1 MTRIVAGRA
10 GGRRLTVPPAGT
22 RPTADR
28 VREALYSSLES
39 EFGALSGLR
48 VLDLYAGSGAL
59 GLEALSR
66 GAAHVLLV
74 ESDPKAV
81 QTIKANIEAVGLD
94 GAEVRA
100 APTQVVLT
108 GEPSAPYDI
117 VLADPPYGTGSEA
130 VTELLAM
137 LVTGGWLAEGA
148 LVVVE
153 RARRAEPLRWPDG
166 LTAARERRY
175 GETMLW
181 FGRADA

>member
-10 GGRRLTVPPAGT
+10 RGRRLTVPPAGT

-28 VREALYSSLES
+28 VREALFSSLES
-39 EFGALSGLR
+39 QVGAFAGLR

-74 ESDPKAV
+74 ESDPSAV
-81 QTIKANIEAVGLD
+81 RAIRANVAAVGLD

-100 APTQVVLT
+100 ARAELVLS
-108 GEPSAPYDI
+108 GQPPAPYDI
-117 VLADPPYGTGSEA
+117 VLADPPYEKAGAA
-130 VTELLAM
+130 VTELLAR
-137 LVTGGWLAEGA
+137 LAPGGWLAADA

-153 RARRAEPLRWPDG
+153 RARRAEPLRWPEG
-166 LTAARERRY
+166 LVADRERRY

-181 FGRADA
+181 YGHPAG